1 LVSLPNVKSFTHF
14 LATAETAASMP
25 VKEIMRYGVITVSPD
40 ESISRVMHLMTR
52 NRVRH
57 MPVLRNGKARRYHQH
72 R

>member
-1 LVSLPNVKSFTHF
+1 
-14 LATAETAASMP
+14 MP